1 MPFLDRNKWRVRI
14 WVNGEKFS
22 KTFPEGTPKK
32 IADDYE
38 RKLKLSQIDPDL
50 AEKRRLEPLF
60 AEYAQKWL
68 KEHCEV
74 HHSVSYLKKCRQVIV
89 QHLNPRFGD
98 RKIRD
103 ITSQD
108 VMAGQR
114 TLRDNGYAVQSIS
127 NILATASSIFKEALV
142 DDLITVNPC
151 AGVKRL
157 KKGQRPELEV
167 WTLEERDRF
176 LDVLYREHFPIFQMC
191 AVALFTGLRPAELRG
206 LLRDAV
212 DFERCQIRVHRQW
225 CSKQNQLVPYTKT
238 REARTVPIPRAI
250 LEYLGDKRSL
260 PGDAQLFP
268 FLCNA
273 FGHVYLKPLMT
284 KAGVRPIRMH
294 DMRHT
299 FASHM
304 MLQGASL
311 AEVKELLGHRKLES
325 TAIYLH
331 YIPDRN
337 LGATDKL
344 LGRMPWARSGENVV
358 AMTRA

>member
-1 MPFLDRNKWRVRI
+1 MPYFDRDRWRVQVR
-14 WVNGEKFS
+14 VNGEKIS
-22 KTFPEGTPKK
+22 KTFPVGTPKK
-32 IADDYE
+32 VADDYE

-60 AEYAQKWL
+60 SEFAEQWL
-68 KEHCEV
+68 SEHCGV
-74 HHSVSYLKKCRQVIV
+74 HHSLSYLKKCRQVV
-89 QHLNPRFGD
+89 SQHLNAGFGD

-108 VMAGQR
+108 VMAMQR
-114 TLRDNGYAVQSIS
+114 SLQSEGYAVQSIS

-142 DDLITVNPC
+142 EDLVTVNPC
-151 AGVKRL
+151 SGVKRL

-176 LDVLYREHFPIFQMC
+176 LDFLYREKFRYFQVC
-191 AVALFTGLRPAELRG
+191 AVALFTGLRPSELRG
-206 LLRDAV
+206 LLRDSV
-212 DFERCQIRVHRQW
+212 DFERSQIRVHRQW

-250 LEYLGDKRSL
+250 LEYLADKRSL

-273 FGHVYLKPLMT
+273 FGHVYLKPLM
-284 KAGVRPIRMH
+284 AQAEVRPIRMH
-294 DMRHT
+294 DFRHT

-304 MLQGASL
+304 LLQGASL
-311 AEVKELLGHRKLES
+311 VEVKELLGHRKLES

-337 LGATDKL
+337 QGATDKL
-344 LGRMPWARSGENVV
+344 LGRMPWSRKGENVV
-358 AMTRA
+358 QMSR

>member
-1 MPFLDRNKWRVRI
+1 MPFLDRDRWRVRV
-14 WVNGEKFS
+14 WVNGQKLS

-32 IADDYE
+32 VADDYE

-50 AEKRRLEPLF
+50 SEKRRLEPVF
-60 AEYAQKWL
+60 ADYAEKWL
-68 KEHCEV
+68 KDHCEV
-74 HHSVSYLKKCRQVIV
+74 HHSLSYLKKCQQVIR
-89 QHLNPRFGD
+89 QHLGPRFGD
-98 RKIRD
+98 RKLRD
-103 ITSQD
+103 ITNQD
-108 VMAGQR
+108 VMSLQR
-114 TLRDNGYAVQSIS
+114 QLRDNGYAVQTIS

-167 WTLEERDRF
+167 WTLEERDCF
-176 LDVLYREHFPIFQMC
+176 LGFLYRENFAVFQLC

-225 CSKQNQLVPYTKT
+225 CSKQNQLVQYTKT
-238 REARTVPIPRAI
+238 REARTVPVPRQI
-250 LEYLGDKRSL
+250 LDYLADKRGL

-273 FGHVYLKPLMT
+273 FGHVHLKPLMT
-284 KAGVRPIRMH
+284 KAEVRPVRMH
-294 DMRHT
+294 DLRHT

-304 MLQGASL
+304 LLQGASL
-311 AEVKELLGHRKLES
+311 LEVKELLGHRKLES
-325 TAIYLH
+325 TTIYLH
-331 YIPDRN
+331 YVPDRN
-337 LGATDKL
+337 QGATDKL
-344 LGRMPWARSGENVV
+344 LGRMSWTRSNENVV
-358 AMTRA
+358 PMSRA

>member
-1 MPFLDRNKWRVRI
+1 M
-14 WVNGEKFS
+14 
-22 KTFPEGTPKK
+22 
-32 IADDYE
+32 
-38 RKLKLSQIDPDL
+38 
-50 AEKRRLEPLF
+50 
-60 AEYAQKWL
+60 
-68 KEHCEV
+68 
-74 HHSVSYLKKCRQVIV
+74 
-89 QHLNPRFGD
+89 
-98 RKIRD
+98 
-103 ITSQD
+103 
-108 VMAGQR
+108 
-114 TLRDNGYAVQSIS
+114 
-127 NILATASSIFKEALV
+127 EALV

-206 LLRDAV
+206 RLRDAV
-212 DFERCQIRVHRQW
+212 DVERCQIRVHRQW

-273 FGHVYLKPLMT
+273 FGYMYLKPL
-284 KAGVRPIRMH
+284 
-294 DMRHT
+294 
-299 FASHM
+299 SHM

-311 AEVKELLGHRKLES
+311 AEVKELLGHRNLES
-325 TAIYLH
+325 TAIYLY
-331 YIPDRN
+331 YIPIAIRSARQTARSN
-337 LGATDKL
+337 ALGAERREPRRDDPRVRYGWRYRLQRRYGVSNFWTPKPCLQFSGLKKL
-344 LGRMPWARSGENVV
+344 NPSNALRPSLGSKRR
-358 AMTRA
+358 